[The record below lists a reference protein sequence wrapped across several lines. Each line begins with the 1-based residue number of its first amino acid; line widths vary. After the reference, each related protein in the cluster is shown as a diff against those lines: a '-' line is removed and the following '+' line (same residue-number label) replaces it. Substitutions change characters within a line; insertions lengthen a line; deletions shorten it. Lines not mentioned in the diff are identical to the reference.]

1 MAISVR
7 FISITP
13 HGPADPCGLEPAP
26 SVTDWNEISAGL
38 EGAPTIIVADAL
50 LTGTHTVR
58 GTYRG
63 WTMYLYP
70 NVRFYRDSPRS
81 SGGNGYAGT
90 PIMGTKENVTLRM
103 DGMIYAAEVE
113 FV

>member
-1 MAISVR
+1 
-7 FISITP
+7 
-13 HGPADPCGLEPAP
+13 
-26 SVTDWNEISAGL
+26 
-38 EGAPTIIVADAL
+38 
-50 LTGTHTVR
+50 
-58 GTYRG
+58 
-63 WTMYLYP
+63 MYLYP

-81 SGGNGYAGT
+81 SGGNGYAGS